1 MRKPKLVCRNFNGKL
16 LGVYNTVQE
25 AADDLLVDAE
35 GIVKAVSTKTFQKCD
50 NNYYIWSREMLD
62 ATVNANKDNRGCHRH
77 IKTSV
82 PVVQIDLK
90 THQVINEYHSMYEAL
105 RQTGISTIARVCKGL
120 AKSAGGYSWM
130 FKSDYD
136 KQIEDLM

>member
-16 LGVYNTVQE
+16 LGIYNTEQE
-25 AADDLLVDAE
+25 AADDLLVDIADL
-35 GIVKAVSTKTFQKCD
+35 INSKQFKL
-50 NNYYIWSREMLD
+50 SREMLD
-62 ATVNANKDNRGCHRH
+62 ATVNTNKDNRGCHRH

>member
-1 MRKPKLVCRNFNGKL
+1 MRKPKIVCRNFNGKL
-16 LGVYNTVQE
+16 LGVYNTEQE
-25 AADDLLVDAE
+25 AADDLLVD
-35 GIVKAVSTKTFQKCD
+35 IDDLVNSKHFKL
-50 NNYYIWSREMLD
+50 SREMLD
-62 ATVNANKDNRGCHRH
+62 ATVNTNKDNRGCHRH

>member
-1 MRKPKLVCRNFNGKL
+1 MRKPKIVCRNFNGKL
-16 LGVYNTVQE
+16 LGVYNTEQE
-25 AADDLLVDAE
+25 AADDLLVD
-35 GIVKAVSTKTFQKCD
+35 IDDLVNSKHFKL
-50 NNYYIWSREMLD
+50 SREMLD
-62 ATVNANKDNRGCHRH
+62 ATVNTNKDNRGCHRH

-136 KQIEDLM
+136 KQIKDLM